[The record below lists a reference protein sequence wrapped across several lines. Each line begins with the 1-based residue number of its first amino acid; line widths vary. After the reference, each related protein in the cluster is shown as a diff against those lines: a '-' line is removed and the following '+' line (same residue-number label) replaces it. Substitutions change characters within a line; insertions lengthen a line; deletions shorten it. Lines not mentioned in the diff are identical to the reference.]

1 MINYIML
8 ITSAF
13 CGSFGTLFKK
23 IWQNKTTGV
32 DYAVYVYMIIT
43 TVFACTGYYAMSG
56 FDISVNA
63 VTLRYSI
70 LYAIISCASVLMTF
84 TAMNNMN
91 IILYSVF
98 SKCSIAIVWL
108 YGIFVMNDRISYS
121 GVVSAILIIISVI
134 LPALEKK
141 RGKIRYKEY
150 LIGIVVAFIASCST
164 IIIKI
169 YGDEANR
176 MGNAVLCFWTNV
188 FFFIFMVLFTFI
200 SLRIRKEDVKSYV
213 KDFKRVR
220 KYLYLIAFDTVFGT
234 ISSLMS
240 LYVIQKIPISIY
252 CVLNAALTSVATF
265 VVSKV
270 ILSEKC
276 TRYEVISFCVASV
289 SGVIALL

>member
-43 TVFACTGYYAMSG
+43 TVFACISYYVMSG

-63 VTLRYSI
+63 VTLRYSM

-108 YGIFVMNDRISYS
+108 YGIFVMSDRISWP
-121 GVVSAILIIISVI
+121 GVISAMLVIISVI
-134 LPALEKK
+134 LPAFEKK
-141 RGKIRYKEY
+141 RGKIRCKEY
-150 LIGIVVAFIASCST
+150 LIGTIVAFIASCST
-164 IIIKI
+164 IMIKI
-169 YGDEANR
+169 YGEEANR

-200 SLRIRKEDVKSYV
+200 SLRIRKEDIKSYG

-220 KYLYLIAFDTVFGT
+220 QYFYLIAFDTLFGT
-234 ISSLMS
+234 ISSLIS
-240 LYVIQKIPISIY
+240 LYVIQKIPISVY
-252 CVLNAALTSVATF
+252 CILNAALTSVATF

-276 TRYEVISFCVASV
+276 TRYEVISFCVSSI
-289 SGVIALL
+289 SGVVAIL